1 MNKTIVITG
10 ISTGIGAGLA
20 EHFLK
25 TGYHVVGTVRKE
37 SDADY
42 LKSHERFSYVVMDV
56 TDRSATS
63 KLVETT
69 MRSLGNEPLYA
80 LINNAGIAI
89 AAPMECLPDE
99 EFEKV
104 IDVNVLAVRRI
115 TNALLPMMAEGSRI
129 VNISSVSGLFSSPF
143 TGAYCISKHAL
154 ESMTDV
160 YRRELQPFGIKVSAI
175 EPGPIKTP
183 IWSKSKGTLDRFFGT
198 RYGAMLK
205 NADKIIENAERSG
218 LSVEEVRKSVQEAL
232 ESEDPATRYLIH
244 PKKFLFK
251 VVSKWLPDKWA
262 DSLVAKTMKGGKK
275 HRAV

>member
-10 ISTGIGAGLA
+10 VSTGIGAGMA

-25 TGYHVVGTVRKE
+25 IGYTVVGTVRKE
-37 SDADY
+37 ADADS
-42 LKSHERFSYVVMDV
+42 LKSYDRFFSVVMDV
-56 TDRSATS
+56 TDKSASS
-63 KLVETT
+63 KLVETAQNC
-69 MRSLGNEPLYA
+69 LGAEPLFA

-89 AAPMECLPDE
+89 AGPLECLPDE

-115 TNALLPMMAEGSRI
+115 INALLPLMAEGSRI
-129 VNISSVSGLFSSPF
+129 VNISSVSGLFNSPF

-160 YRRELQPFGIKVSAI
+160 YRRELQPFGIMVCAI

-198 RYGAMLK
+198 QYGSMLK

-218 LSVEEVRKSVQEAL
+218 LSVEEVVRVVQNAL
-232 ESEDPATRYLIH
+232 ENANPATRYLIH
-244 PKKFLFK
+244 PKKFLFRI
-251 VVSKWLPDKWA
+251 VSKWLPDKWA
-262 DSLVAKTMKGGKK
+262 DALVAKTMKGGKK

>member
-10 ISTGIGAGLA
+10 VSTGIGAGMA
-20 EHFLK
+20 EHLLK
-25 TGYHVVGTVRKE
+25 TGYTVVGTVRK
-37 SDADY
+37 DADADS
-42 LKSHERFSYVVMDV
+42 LKSYERFFSVIMDV
-56 TDRSATS
+56 TDKSASS
-63 KLVETT
+63 KLVETAQNC
-69 MRSLGNEPLYA
+69 LGAEPLFA

-89 AAPMECLPDE
+89 AGPLECLPDE

-115 TNALLPMMAEGSRI
+115 INALLPLMAEGSRI

-160 YRRELQPFGIKVSAI
+160 YRRELQPFGIKVCAI

-198 RYGAMLK
+198 RYGSMLK

-218 LSVEEVRKSVQEAL
+218 LSVEEVVRVVQNAL
-232 ESEDPATRYLIH
+232 ENANPATRYLIH
-244 PKKFLFK
+244 PKKFLFRI
-251 VVSKWLPDKWA
+251 VSKWLPDKWA
-262 DSLVAKTMKGGKK
+262 DALVAKTMKGGKK